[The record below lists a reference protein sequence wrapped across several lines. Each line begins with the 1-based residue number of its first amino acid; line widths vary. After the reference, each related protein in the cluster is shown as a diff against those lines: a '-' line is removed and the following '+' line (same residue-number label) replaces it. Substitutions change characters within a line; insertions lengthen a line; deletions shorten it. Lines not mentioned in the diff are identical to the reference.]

1 MQLGGK
7 IIAAAFGLA
16 LAACAS
22 APSASTVTPNPAT
35 ASAASFAWG
44 CWVAKDEPGGRIQGF
59 LRLLKDGAEGKVY
72 QGYLHDVRGSDM
84 IPMLH
89 LTIARD
95 GTRAT
100 VIRSGEEIAFTPSV
114 STGNGL
120 HFKSAT
126 PGQKGSLSISGSNDL
141 LSLTIQ
147 LGDQISTFEGE
158 RDGCD

>member
-1 MQLGGK
+1 MQIGGK

-16 LAACAS
+16 LAACQS
-22 APSASTVTPNPAT
+22 APAAPTAAPNPAT
-35 ASAASFAWG
+35 PGDASFAWG
-44 CWVAKDEPGGRIQGF
+44 CWVAKDGPGGHINGF

-72 QGYLHDVRGSDM
+72 QGYLHDVRGNDM

-89 LTIARD
+89 VSITRD

-100 VIRSGEEIAFTPSV
+100 VIRSGEEIEFTPRA

-120 HFKSAT
+120 EFRSVK
-126 PGQKGSLSISGSNDL
+126 PGQKGSLSISGGNDQ
-141 LSLTIQ
+141 LSLTIR
-147 LGDQISTFEGE
+147 LGAQIRTFEGE